1 MAKRRKE
8 KKQIAPTRH
17 FFTYYNRTIPENWN
31 SPALTDYNG
40 TTSYTYGEMA
50 AQMTKLQILMQEAG
64 LGRGD
69 KVVICSRNCANW
81 AVSLLSIAANC
92 GVIVSIMDAF
102 APADIEGLT
111 NHSDAKAMFVSQN
124 VWKNIDVQH
133 LDNIE
138 LILDTDDFQLLYA
151 RGERQQ
157 KAFDQYKELYR
168 ERYPRGLNRED
179 INLPTENLD
188 DLMIIN
194 YTSGTTGA
202 PRGAMLSYR
211 NISANVQYSQE
222 EIPNHAGWTE
232 VCMLPLAHMFGM
244 TIEFLYQVAGG
255 CHVYFL
261 GKTPSPATLLKC
273 YSETKPYMILTVP
286 LVIEKIFKGKIFPAL
301 EKPSVKMLW
310 NTPGLCKIVERKIY
324 QQLMNAFGG
333 NLIWLITGGA
343 ALNTEVERVLRRI
356 KFPLVVG
363 YGMTEAGPL
372 VSYEHWPKQ
381 PLGSCGKVVTRNEI
395 LINSPDPRQEV
406 GEILFRGEHVMM
418 GYYKNEEAT
427 KAAIDSE
434 GWLHTGDL
442 GLMDKL
448 GNIYIKGRSKAMIL
462 TAGGQNI
469 YPEELEAK
477 LGSLPGISE
486 ALVVGRKGKLVALV
500 YPDQAFDWNAI
511 SVEEQME
518 KNLQKINTMVAKYEQ
533 ISAIETVD
541 QEFAKTPKRSIRRF
555 LYK

>member
-1 MAKRRKE
+1 MKRDGE
-8 KKQIAPTRH
+8 PTRH

-31 SPALTDYNG
+31 GPALTDYNG
-40 TTSYTYGEMA
+40 TRSYTYGEMA
-50 AQMTKLQILMQEAG
+50 AQMFKLQILLEQSG

-81 AVSLLSIAANC
+81 AVSLLSIAANR

-124 VWKNIDVQH
+124 VWKSIDTEHLPNIDIV
-133 LDNIE
+133 
-138 LILDTDDFQLLYA
+138 LDTDDFQLLYA
-151 RGERQQ
+151 RTERQE
-157 KAFDQYKELYR
+157 KAYAQYGNLYR
-168 ERYPRGLNRED
+168 ERYPRGLQRED
-179 INLPTENLD
+179 INLPTDNLD
-188 DLMIIN
+188 ELMIIN

-202 PRGAMLSYR
+202 PRGAMLTYR

-261 GKTPSPATLLKC
+261 GKTPAAATLLKC
-273 YSETKPYMILTVP
+273 YAETKPYMILTVP
-286 LVIEKIFKGKIFPAL
+286 LVIEKIFNSKIFPAL
-301 EKPSVKMLW
+301 RQPKVKRLW
-310 NTPGLCKIVERKIY
+310 NTPLLCKIVEKKIY

-343 ALNTEVERVLRRI
+343 ALNADVEKVLRRI

-372 VSYEHWPKQ
+372 VTYEHWYKQ
-381 PLGSCGKVVTRNEI
+381 PVGSCGKVVTRNE
-395 LINSPDPRQEV
+395 LIVNSSDPENEV
-406 GEILFRGEHVMM
+406 GEILFRGEHVMQ

-427 KAAIDSE
+427 KAAIDSD

-442 GLMDKL
+442 GLMDKN
-448 GNIYIKGRSKAMIL
+448 GNLFIKGRSKAMLL

-469 YPEELEAK
+469 YPEELESK
-477 LGSLPGISE
+477 LGTLPGVGE
-486 ALVVGRKGKLVALV
+486 TLVVGRKGKVVALV
-500 YPDQAFDWNAI
+500 YPDQSFDWKSI
-511 SVEEQME
+511 SVEEQMQ
-518 KNLQKINTMVAKYEQ
+518 KNLATINTMVAKYEQ
-533 ISAIETVD
+533 IAEIEVVN
-541 QEFAKTPKRSIRRF
+541 EPFAKTPKQSIRRF

>member
-1 MAKRRKE
+1 MKRTGS
-8 KKQIAPTRH
+8 PTRH
-17 FFTYYNRTIPENWN
+17 FFTYYNQTIVENWN

-50 AQMTKLQILMQEAG
+50 AQMTKLQILLEQAG
-64 LGRGD
+64 IGRGD

-102 APADIEGLT
+102 SPTDIEGLT

-133 LDNIE
+133 LDNIN

-151 RGERQQ
+151 RGEQQ
-157 KAFDQYKELYR
+157 EKAFEQYKQIYR
-168 ERYPRGLNRED
+168 ERYPRGLSRED
-179 INLPTENLD
+179 INLPTDNLD
-188 DLMIIN
+188 ELMIIN

-222 EIPNHAGWTE
+222 EIPNHAGWSE

-261 GKTPSPATLLKC
+261 GKTPTPSTLLKC

-286 LVIEKIFKGKIFPAL
+286 MVIEKIFKSKIFPAL
-301 EKPSVKMLW
+301 EKKGVKMLW
-310 NTPGLCKIVERKIY
+310 NTPGLCKIVEKKIY
-324 QQLMNAFGG
+324 SQLMEAFGG

-343 ALNTEVERVLRRI
+343 ALNHEVEKVLRRI

-372 VSYEHWPKQ
+372 VCYEHWYKQ
-381 PLGSCGKVVTRNEI
+381 VIGSCGKVVTRNEI
-395 LINSPDPRQEV
+395 MINSPDPENEV

-427 KAAIDSE
+427 KAAIDSD

-442 GLMDKL
+442 GLMDKQ
-448 GNIYIKGRSKAMIL
+448 GNLFIKGRSKAMIL
-462 TAGGQNI
+462 TSGGQNI

-477 LGSLPGISE
+477 LGNLPGISE

-500 YPDQAFDWNAI
+500 YPDPAFDWKSI
-511 SVEEQME
+511 SVEEQMNL
-518 KNLQKINTMVAKYEQ
+518 NLQKINTLVAKYEQ

-541 QEFAKTPKRSIRRF
+541 QEFTKTPKRSIRRF

>member
-1 MAKRRKE
+1 MS
-8 KKQIAPTRH
+8 KKKNKKIEPTRH

-50 AQMTKLQILMQEAG
+50 AQMTKLQILMKEAG

-69 KVVICSRNCANW
+69 KVVICSRNCSNW
-81 AVSLLSIAANC
+81 AVALLAIATNR

-102 APADIEGLT
+102 APTDIERLT

-124 VWKNIDVQH
+124 VWKSIDIQH
-133 LDNIE
+133 LENIT
-138 LILDTDDFQLLYA
+138 LVLDTDDFQLLYA
-151 RGERQQ
+151 RGKEQET
-157 KAFDQYKELYR
+157 AFENYKTLYR
-168 ERYPRGLNRED
+168 ERYPRGLSRED
-179 INLPTENLD
+179 IDLPTDNLD

-194 YTSGTTGA
+194 YTSGTTGE

-261 GKTPSPATLLKC
+261 GKTPNPATLLKC

-301 EKPSVKMLW
+301 EKPGVKMLW
-310 NTPGLCKIVERKIY
+310 NTPVLCKIVEKKIY
-324 QQLMNAFGG
+324 SQLMNAFGG

-343 ALNTEVERVLRRI
+343 ALNKDVERVLRRI

-372 VSYEHWPKQ
+372 VSYEHWYKQ
-381 PLGSCGKVVTRNEI
+381 KIGSCGKVVTRNEVI
-395 LINSPDPRQEV
+395 INSPDPENEV

-427 KAAIDSE
+427 RAAIDSD

-448 GNIYIKGRSKAMIL
+448 GNLYIKGRSKALIL
-462 TAGGQNI
+462 GSAGQNI

-477 LGSLPGISE
+477 FNNLPGVSE
-486 ALVVGRKGKLVALV
+486 ALVLSRKGKLVALV
-500 YPDQAFDWNAI
+500 YPDPAFDWSKI
-511 SVEEQME
+511 TVEEQMQ
-518 KNLQKINTMVAKYEQ
+518 KNLETFNTMVAKYEH
-533 ISAIETVD
+533 ISIFEIVEK
-541 QEFAKTPKRSIRRF
+541 EFEKTPKRSIRRF

>member
-1 MAKRRKE
+1 MRKS
-8 KKQIAPTRH
+8 KKKIEPTRH
-17 FFTYYNRTIPENWN
+17 FFTYYNRTIPDNWN

-50 AQMTKLQILMQEAG
+50 AQMVKLRMMMEDCG

-81 AVSLLSIAANC
+81 AVALLAIAANR

-102 APADIEGLT
+102 APTDIENLT
-111 NHSDAKAMFVSQN
+111 NHSDARAMFVSQN

-133 LDNIE
+133 LENIE
-138 LILDTDDFQLLYA
+138 FILDTDDFQLLYA
-151 RGERQQ
+151 RGEKQE
-157 KAFDQYKELYR
+157 KAFEQYKDKYR
-168 ERYPRGLNRED
+168 EKYPRGLNRSD
-179 INLPTENLD
+179 IDFPTDNLD

-273 YSETKPYMILTVP
+273 YAETKPYMILTVP

-301 EKPSVKMLW
+301 AKPGVKMLW
-310 NTPGLCKIVERKIY
+310 NTPGLCKIVEKKIY

-343 ALNTEVERVLRRI
+343 ALNADVERVLRRI

-372 VSYEHWPKQ
+372 VSYEHWYKQ

-395 LINSPDPRQEV
+395 MVNSPNPRQEV

-442 GLMDKL
+442 GLMDRL

-477 LGSLPGISE
+477 LSNLPGVSE

-500 YPDQAFDWNAI
+500 YPDPAFDWNTI
-511 SVEEQME
+511 SVEEQMNQ
-518 KNLQKINTMVAKYEQ
+518 NLQKINTLVAKYEQ

-541 QEFAKTPKRSIRRF
+541 QEFEKTPKRSIRRF

>member
-1 MAKRRKE
+1 MSRK
-8 KKQIAPTRH
+8 KAKQIEPTRH
-17 FFTYYNRTIPENWN
+17 FFTYYNQTIPEKWN

-50 AQMTKLQILMQEAG
+50 AQMTKLQILMKEAG

-81 AVSLLSIAANC
+81 AVALLSIAANC

-133 LDNIE
+133 LDNVE
-138 LILDTDDFQLLYA
+138 LVLDTDDFQLLYA
-151 RGERQQ
+151 RGAQQ
-157 KAFDQYKELYR
+157 QNAFEQYKELYR
-168 ERYPRGLNRED
+168 QRFPRGLNRAD
-179 INLPTENLD
+179 IHFPTDNLD
-188 DLMIIN
+188 ELMIIN

-301 EKPSVKMLW
+301 EKPAVKMLW
-310 NTPGLCKIVERKIY
+310 NTPGLCKIVEKKIY

-343 ALNTEVERVLRRI
+343 ALNQDVERVLRRI

-395 LINSPDPRQEV
+395 MINSPDPQQEV

-427 KAAIDSE
+427 KAAIDGD

-442 GLMDKL
+442 GLMDKQ

-477 LGSLPGISE
+477 LSNLPGVSE

-500 YPDQAFDWNAI
+500 YPDSAFDWNAI
-511 SVEEQME
+511 SVEEQMNR
-518 KNLQKINTMVAKYEQ
+518 NLQKINTLVAKYEQ

-541 QEFAKTPKRSIRRF
+541 KEFEKTPKRSIRRF

>member
-1 MAKRRKE
+1 MRKS
-8 KKQIAPTRH
+8 KKKIEPTRH
-17 FFTYYNRTIPENWN
+17 FFTYYNRTIPDNWN

-50 AQMTKLQILMQEAG
+50 AQMVKLRMMMEDCG

-81 AVSLLSIAANC
+81 AVALLAIAANR

-102 APADIEGLT
+102 APTDIENLT
-111 NHSDAKAMFVSQN
+111 NHSDARAMFVSQN

-133 LDNIE
+133 LENIE
-138 LILDTDDFQLLYA
+138 FILDTDDFQLLYA
-151 RGERQQ
+151 RGEKQE
-157 KAFDQYKELYR
+157 KAFEQYKDKYR
-168 ERYPRGLNRED
+168 EKYPRGLNRSD
-179 INLPTENLD
+179 IDFPTDNLD

-273 YSETKPYMILTVP
+273 YAETKPYMILTVP

-301 EKPSVKMLW
+301 AKPGVKMLW
-310 NTPGLCKIVERKIY
+310 NTPGLCKIVEKKIY

-343 ALNTEVERVLRRI
+343 ALNADVERVLRRI

-372 VSYEHWPKQ
+372 VSYEHWYKQ

-395 LINSPDPRQEV
+395 MVNSPNPRQEV

-442 GLMDKL
+442 GLMDRL

-477 LGSLPGISE
+477 LSNLPGVSE

-500 YPDQAFDWNAI
+500 YPDPAFDWNTI
-511 SVEEQME
+511 SVEEQMNQ
-518 KNLQKINTMVAKYEQ
+518 NLQKINTLVAKYEQ
-533 ISAIETVD
+533 ISSIETVD
-541 QEFAKTPKRSIRRF
+541 QEFEKTPKRSIRRF

>member
-1 MAKRRKE
+1 MSRK
-8 KKQIAPTRH
+8 KAKQIEPTRH

-31 SPALTDYNG
+31 APALTDYNG

-50 AQMTKLQILMQEAG
+50 AQMTKLRLLMKEAG

-81 AVSLLSIAANC
+81 AVALLSIAANC

-124 VWKNIDVQH
+124 VWKSIDVQH
-133 LDNIE
+133 LENIE

-151 RGERQQ
+151 RGEQQQ

-168 ERYPRGLNRED
+168 QRYPRGLNRED
-179 INLPTENLD
+179 IDFPTDNMDE
-188 DLMIIN
+188 LMIIN

-301 EKPSVKMLW
+301 EKPGVKMLW
-310 NTPGLCKIVERKIY
+310 NTPGLCKIVEKKIY

-343 ALNTEVERVLRRI
+343 ALNQDVERVLRRI

-372 VSYEHWPKQ
+372 VSYEHWYKQ

-395 LINSPDPRQEV
+395 VINSPDPRQEV

-418 GYYKNEEAT
+418 GYYKNDEAT

-477 LGSLPGISE
+477 LSNLPGVSE

-500 YPDQAFDWNAI
+500 YPDPAFDWNTI
-511 SVEEQME
+511 SVEEQMNQ
-518 KNLQKINTMVAKYEQ
+518 NLQKINTLVAKYEQ

-541 QEFAKTPKRSIRRF
+541 KEFEKTPKRSIRRF

>member
-1 MAKRRKE
+1 MKRDGE
-8 KKQIAPTRH
+8 PTRH

-31 SPALTDYNG
+31 GPALTDYNG
-40 TTSYTYGEMA
+40 TRSYTYGEMA
-50 AQMTKLQILMQEAG
+50 AQMFKLQILLEQSG

-81 AVSLLSIAANC
+81 AVSLLSIAANR

-124 VWKNIDVQH
+124 VWKSINTEHLPNIDIV
-133 LDNIE
+133 
-138 LILDTDDFQLLYA
+138 LDTDDFQLLYA
-151 RGERQQ
+151 RTERQE
-157 KAFDQYKELYR
+157 KAYAQYGNLYR
-168 ERYPRGLNRED
+168 ERYPRGLQRED
-179 INLPTENLD
+179 INLPTDNLD
-188 DLMIIN
+188 ELMIIN

-202 PRGAMLSYR
+202 PRGAMLTYR

-261 GKTPSPATLLKC
+261 GKTPAAATLLKC
-273 YSETKPYMILTVP
+273 YAETKPYMILTVP
-286 LVIEKIFKGKIFPAL
+286 LVIEKIFNSKIFPAL
-301 EKPSVKMLW
+301 RQPKVKRLW
-310 NTPGLCKIVERKIY
+310 NTPLLCKIVEKKIY

-343 ALNTEVERVLRRI
+343 ALNSDVEKVLRRI

-372 VSYEHWPKQ
+372 VTYEHWYKQ
-381 PLGSCGKVVTRNEI
+381 PVGSCGKVVTRNE
-395 LINSPDPRQEV
+395 LIVNSSDPENEV
-406 GEILFRGEHVMM
+406 GEILFRGEHVMQ

-427 KAAIDSE
+427 KAAIDSD

-442 GLMDKL
+442 GLMDKN
-448 GNIYIKGRSKAMIL
+448 GNLFIKGRSKAMLL

-469 YPEELEAK
+469 YPEELESK
-477 LGSLPGISE
+477 LGTLPGVGE
-486 ALVVGRKGKLVALV
+486 TLVVGRKGKLVALV
-500 YPDQAFDWNAI
+500 YPDQSFDWKST
-511 SVEEQME
+511 SVEEQMQ
-518 KNLQKINTMVAKYEQ
+518 KNLATVNTMVAKYEQ
-533 ISAIETVD
+533 IAEIEVVN
-541 QEFAKTPKRSIRRF
+541 EPFAKTPKQSIRRF

>member
-1 MAKRRKE
+1 MK
-8 KKQIAPTRH
+8 KKQIEPTRH

-50 AQMTKLQILMQEAG
+50 AQIVKLQMMMQDCG

-81 AVSLLSIAANC
+81 AVALLSIAANR

-102 APADIEGLT
+102 APTDIENLT

-133 LDNIE
+133 LENVN

-151 RGERQQ
+151 RGEQQ
-157 KAFDQYKELYR
+157 EKAFEQYKDKYR
-168 ERYPRGLNRED
+168 EKYPRGLNRED
-179 INLPTENLD
+179 IDFPTDNLD

-273 YSETKPYMILTVP
+273 YAETKPYMILTVP
-286 LVIEKIFKGKIFPAL
+286 LVIEKIFKNKIFPAL
-301 EKPSVKMLW
+301 AKPSVKMLW
-310 NTPGLCKIVERKIY
+310 NTPVLCKVVEKKIY

-343 ALNTEVERVLRRI
+343 ALNRDVERVLRRI

-372 VSYEHWPKQ
+372 VSYEHWYKQ

-395 LINSPDPRQEV
+395 MVNSPNPRQEV

-427 KAAIDSE
+427 NAAIDSD

-442 GLMDKL
+442 GLMDRL

-462 TAGGQNI
+462 TASGQNI

-477 LGSLPGISE
+477 LSNLPGVSE

-500 YPDQAFDWNAI
+500 YPDPAFDWNTI
-511 SVEEQME
+511 SVEEQMNQ
-518 KNLQKINTMVAKYEQ
+518 NLQTINTLVAKYEQ

>member
-1 MAKRRKE
+1 MKRDGE
-8 KKQIAPTRH
+8 PTRH

-31 SPALTDYNG
+31 GPALTDYNG
-40 TTSYTYGEMA
+40 TRSYTYGEMA
-50 AQMTKLQILMQEAG
+50 AQMFKLQILLEQSG

-81 AVSLLSIAANC
+81 AVSLLSIAANR

-124 VWKNIDVQH
+124 VWKSIDTEHLPNIDIV
-133 LDNIE
+133 
-138 LILDTDDFQLLYA
+138 LDTDDFQLLYA
-151 RGERQQ
+151 RTERQE
-157 KAFDQYKELYR
+157 KAYAQYGNLYR
-168 ERYPRGLNRED
+168 ERYPRGLQRED
-179 INLPTENLD
+179 INLPTDNLD
-188 DLMIIN
+188 ELMIIN

-202 PRGAMLSYR
+202 PRGAMLTYR

-261 GKTPSPATLLKC
+261 GKTPAAATLLKC
-273 YSETKPYMILTVP
+273 YAETKPYMILTVP
-286 LVIEKIFKGKIFPAL
+286 LVIEKIFNSKIFPAL
-301 EKPSVKMLW
+301 RQPKVKRLW
-310 NTPGLCKIVERKIY
+310 NTPLLCKIVEKKIY

-343 ALNTEVERVLRRI
+343 ALNADVEKVLRRI

-372 VSYEHWPKQ
+372 VTYEHWYKQ
-381 PLGSCGKVVTRNEI
+381 PVGSCGKVVTRNE
-395 LINSPDPRQEV
+395 LIVNSSDPENEV
-406 GEILFRGEHVMM
+406 GEILFRGEHVMQ

-427 KAAIDSE
+427 KAAIDSD

-442 GLMDKL
+442 GLMDKN
-448 GNIYIKGRSKAMIL
+448 GNLFIKGRSKAMLL

-469 YPEELEAK
+469 YPEELESK
-477 LGSLPGISE
+477 LGTLPGVGE
-486 ALVVGRKGKLVALV
+486 TLVVGRKGKVVALV
-500 YPDQAFDWNAI
+500 YPDQSFDWKSI
-511 SVEEQME
+511 SVEEQMQ
-518 KNLQKINTMVAKYEQ
+518 KNLATVNTMVAKYEQ
-533 ISAIETVD
+533 IAEIEVVN
-541 QEFAKTPKRSIRRF
+541 EPFAKTPKQSIRRF